1 MKEEEAMAEPTI
13 RDLIGEVEPIV
24 AAGGSEQKITAEVAE
39 RLRAWLAQG
48 PEIDAAYR
56 RPDPDRYVLYPL
68 HVDPEG
74 RFSIAAAVWNVGQ
87 STPVHGHET
96 WGVVGI
102 LSGVER
108 EVAYVKPHAEG
119 EKLVALGEEN
129 WSPGEVTVCCTTDDD
144 VHWVA
149 CGGAEP
155 CVGVHIYGTDI
166 GTWSRRAYDPDDGS
180 VTWFESGWSTWPPL
194 SAASSD

>member
-1 MKEEEAMAEPTI
+1 MAEPTLQQ
-13 RDLIGEVEPIV
+13 LIDEVETIV
-24 AAGGSEQKITAEVAE
+24 AAGGSEEEVTAKVAAS
-39 RLRAWLAQG
+39 LTDWLAEG
-48 PEIDAAYR
+48 PAIDADYR
-56 RPDPDRYVLYPL
+56 RPDADRYVLYPL

-74 RFSIAAAVWNVGQ
+74 RFSIASAVWNVGQ

-102 LSGVER
+102 LSGVEHEIAYAKPR
-108 EVAYVKPHAEG
+108 AAGERLVQVAESD
-119 EKLVALGEEN
+119 
-129 WSPGEVTVCCTTDDD
+129 WSPGQVTVCCTTDDD

-166 GTWSRRAYDPDDGS
+166 GTWSRRAYDPEDGT
-180 VTWFESGWSTWPPL
+180 VTWFTSEWSSWPPL
-194 SAASSD
+194 SAARPG